1 MFYGMFQINGGAR
14 MLFNVAATSSSGTE
28 IFTSLILPYGAI
40 ILIFYFFLIRPQRKK
55 DKEVQRMRSGLEIG
69 DRITTTGGI
78 IGKVLNIKEREIT
91 IETGSDRT
99 KLTILRSAIID
110 KEIREE
116 PEKTEE

>member
-1 MFYGMFQINGGAR
+1 
-14 MLFNVAATSSSGTE
+14 MLFNVAAAASGTE

-78 IGKVLNIKEREIT
+78 IGKVLNIKERELT

-99 KLTILRSAIID
+99 KLTILRTAIVD
-110 KEIREE
+110 KEIVEVKEE
-116 PEKTEE
+116 E

>member
-1 MFYGMFQINGGAR
+1 
-14 MLFNVAATSSSGTE
+14 MLFSAAPAASGAD

-55 DKEVQRMRSGLEIG
+55 DKEIQRMRSGLEVG
-69 DRITTTGGI
+69 DRVTTSGGI

-99 KLTILRSAIID
+99 KLTILRTAIVD
-110 KEIREE
+110 KEITED
-116 PEKTEE
+116 KTEEE